1 MLLGIQFK
9 KINMKRHVIILSL
22 VFIALFA
29 FKSADHSTHY
39 KIYTS
44 SFENVLGTSLDMKFS
59 ALDEETA
66 DKAETAAINEIKRLN
81 SLLSSYEE
89 NSAFSKWSKT
99 IDQQIKIPEELKE
112 VLQSFEKW
120 SALTNGK
127 LSPAIGALDRVW
139 KDAALHQELPSEE
152 IIEEAIKQTNQ
163 QHWIL
168 QANENT
174 ATHLSTTPLLLNT
187 FVKSYI
193 INKAVD
199 KVMQIEGMNGVLIN
213 IGGDMVAK
221 GVLDEKVSIVNPI
234 KKSDNF
240 FESNRIELKNAAV
253 ATSGNY
259 KRGYLIQGKQ
269 YSHIINPL
277 TGMPADEIQSATV
290 VAKDA
295 VVAGAL
301 ATSFNV
307 MSVEESQSLAR
318 KFSDVEYQI
327 ITSNNT
333 VIESDGWEKLIV
345 HEAPIIKNNT
355 VVNHSKEKLWNSS
368 YEATVYIELA
378 RLEGFARRPFVAIWI
393 VNSNNET
400 VKNIA
405 LWFNKPRWLPDLRE
419 WYHQNYQ
426 NYSTLQQ
433 GVFSISSATRP
444 AGTYTFKW
452 DGKDDKGELVKQG
465 KYTVYIEAAREHGT
479 YQLMKQ
485 EFTANEKE
493 QTYTLNGNT
502 EVASAGVAY
511 KKIQ

>member
-9 KINMKRHVIILSL
+9 KNMKRPVVILSFVL
-22 VFIALFA
+22 MGLFA
-29 FKSADHSTHY
+29 FKTTDYSTHY

-66 DKAETAAINEIKRLN
+66 DKAESAAINEIKRLN
-81 SLLSSYEE
+81 SLLSSYDE
-89 NSAFSKWSKT
+89 NSAFSKWTKT
-99 IDQQIKIPEELKE
+99 INQQITIPEELKE
-112 VLQSFEKW
+112 VLQGFEKW
-120 SALTNGK
+120 SAITKGN

-139 KDAALHQELPSEE
+139 KDAALEQSLPSKE
-152 IIEEAIKQTNQ
+152 IIEEAVKQTNQ
-163 QHWIL
+163 QHWLL

-174 ATHLSTTPLLLNT
+174 ATHLSTTPLLLNS

-213 IGGDMVAK
+213 IGGDIVAK
-221 GVLDEKVSIVNPI
+221 GIMDEKISIVNPI
-234 KKSDNF
+234 KKSDNL
-240 FESNRIELKNAAV
+240 FEFNRIELKNAAV

-259 KRGYLIQGKQ
+259 KRGYIIQGKQ

-318 KFSDVEYQI
+318 KFSEVEYQI

-333 VIESDGWEKLIV
+333 VIESNGWKKLIV
-345 HEAPIIKNNT
+345 HEAPTIKSNTII
-355 VVNHSKEKLWNSS
+355 NHSKEKLWNTS
-368 YEATVYIELA
+368 YEATINIELA

-405 LWFNKPRWLPDLRE
+405 LWFNKPRWLPDLKE
-419 WYHQNYQ
+419 WYHQNYKI
-426 NYSTLQQ
+426 YSTLPQ

-444 AGTYTFKW
+444 AGAYTFKW

-465 KYTVYIEAAREHGT
+465 KYIVYIEAAREHGT

-485 EFTANEKE
+485 EFTVNEKE
-493 QTYTLNGNT
+493 QTYILDGNT
-502 EVASAGVAY
+502 EVANARVTY